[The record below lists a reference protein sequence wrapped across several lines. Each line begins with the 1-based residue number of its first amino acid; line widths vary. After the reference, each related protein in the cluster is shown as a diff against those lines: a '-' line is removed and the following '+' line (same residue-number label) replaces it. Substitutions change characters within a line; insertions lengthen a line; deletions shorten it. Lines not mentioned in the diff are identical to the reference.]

1 MAMLNISLLAEI
13 GLSVLLFATIIYCA
27 VLERKLS
34 ALRKGQD
41 GLKDT
46 IAKLNESIVAAGSSM
61 RMLKST
67 AAGAAEALDERI
79 SRGRSIADE
88 LSILTASGDRIA
100 ERMMDRSTAPK
111 AASAPRVDN
120 VMPMPATLGARL
132 EALKPQAMRNVR

>member
-1 MAMLNISLLAEI
+1 MPMLNISLLVEI
-13 GLSVLLFATIIYCA
+13 GLSVLLLATIVYCA
-27 VLERKLS
+27 ILERKLS

-46 IAKLNESIVAAGSSM
+46 IAKLNEAIVAAGSSM

-79 SRGRSIADE
+79 ARGRSIADE

-100 ERMMDRSTAPK
+100 ERMMDRAAAPK
-111 AASAPRVDN
+111 PNN
-120 VMPMPATLGARL
+120 VMPMPASLGARL
-132 EALKPQAMRNVR
+132 EALKPQALRNVR

>member
-1 MAMLNISLLAEI
+1 MPMPNISLLVEI
-13 GLSVLLFATIIYCA
+13 GLSVLLLATIVYCA

-46 IAKLNESIVAAGSSM
+46 IAKLNEAIVAAGSSM

-79 SRGRSIADE
+79 ARGRSIADE

-100 ERMMDRSTAPK
+100 ERMLDRTTTTPK
-111 AASAPRVDN
+111 SSN
-120 VMPMPATLGARL
+120 VTPMPANLGARL
-132 EALKPQAMRNVR
+132 EALKPQALRNVR

>member
-1 MAMLNISLLAEI
+1 MPMLNISLLVEI
-13 GLSVLLFATIIYCA
+13 GLSVLLLATIVYCA

-46 IAKLNESIVAAGSSM
+46 IARLNESIVAAGSSM

-79 SRGRSIADE
+79 ARGRSIADE
-88 LSILTASGDRIA
+88 LSILTASGERIA
-100 ERMMDRSTAPK
+100 ERMVERSTTPR
-111 AASAPRVDN
+111 AADN
-120 VMPMPATLGARL
+120 VMPMPASLGARL
-132 EALKPQAMRNVR
+132 EALKPQALRNVR